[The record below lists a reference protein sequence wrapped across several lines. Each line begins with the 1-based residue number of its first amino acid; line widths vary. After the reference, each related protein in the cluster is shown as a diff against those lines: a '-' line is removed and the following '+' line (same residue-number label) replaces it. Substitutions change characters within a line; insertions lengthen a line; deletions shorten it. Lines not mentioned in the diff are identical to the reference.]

1 MALSEFS
8 EQAKSQKRPVESGRV
23 VEGLGAMMKN
33 WRNDA
38 LGRCIRVI
46 VGAYMTKE
54 INSARYDRDASR
66 YHKGVYT
73 RKRID
78 LLASLDAAL
87 SPIFLGQLKNLHKI
101 CLVTFK
107 KELLDALQGEGYSFA
122 DVVSKAEE
130 RCVQTFSEGATEAHI
145 QGTDWVWED
154 ELESLKEEVKAVAD
168 QCRKDETKKM
178 LNLIEVRFVL
188 SLWNNWD

>member
-1 MALSEFS
+1 M
-8 EQAKSQKRPVESGRV
+8 
-23 VEGLGAMMKN
+23 
-33 WRNDA
+33 
-38 LGRCIRVI
+38 
-46 VGAYMTKE
+46 
-54 INSARYDRDASR
+54 
-66 YHKGVYT
+66 
-73 RKRID
+73 
-78 LLASLDAAL
+78 
-87 SPIFLGQLKNLHKI
+87 FLGQLKNLHKI

-130 RCVQTFSEGATEAHI
+130 HCRQTFSEGATETHI

-178 LNLIEVRFVL
+178 LNLIEVRFL
-188 SLWNNWD
+188 LWLWNG